1 MVNRAL
7 KAIRRSDVVL
17 LVIDVVAGI
26 TDQDKI
32 LAQRVAE
39 DGRYE
44 FCCPRRQEPMR
55 GGVGGGQVEFAGRRE
70 RGIRRRLAVADYH
83 VSEER
88 KHAFPPCIPD
98 PCPLCAF
105 CPLSVRV

>member
-1 MVNRAL
+1 VEHGNEFLMVNRAL

-39 DGRYE
+39 DGRYGLG
-44 FCCPRRQEPMR
+44 CSRKQQLMRVGVR
-55 GGVGGGQVEFAGRRE
+55 GGGWIGRQAG
-70 RGIRRRLAVADYH
+70 V
-83 VSEER
+83 
-88 KHAFPPCIPD
+88 
-98 PCPLCAF
+98 
-105 CPLSVRV
+105 